1 MINLYSST
9 GTSGRPFS
17 HITKLAFWREKFSV
31 CKNSVKTVSR
41 QFFAFLIFLEFW
53 NTRWLDRISNKM
65 ATEAPVKQYFTGI
78 IKQVSGILLLIKL
91 SVWIFWTNLP
101 VSTSMKDLLFK
112 GFVVYKTGTSK
123 LICFTEPVLS
133 LVILLL
139 APMLQDNF
147 RNCAQLKNF
156 CVT

>member
-53 NTRWLDRISNKM
+53 NTRWLYRISNKM

-101 VSTSMKDLLFK
+101 VSTSMKDLLFQRFCGIQDRNIK
-112 GFVVYKTGTSK
+112 NNLLHRTSFK
-123 LICFTEPVLS
+123 SCFFTSGSNV
-133 LVILLL
+133 
-139 APMLQDNF
+139 AKQF
-147 RNCAQLKNF
+147 
-156 CVT
+156 